1 MNLNRLAWGG
11 RVADNEL
18 SDLRSAAAAL
28 AIALLTLNVIDL
40 WFTNFNIE
48 SLGAAEVNGLFAPLI
63 GTPWAVILK
72 VGIPVGI
79 IALAVGV
86 RSVRALSALCG
97 AVGVYMVVVLLG
109 VGQSVYGV
117 A

>member
-11 RVADNEL
+11 RVADSEL
-18 SDLRSAAAAL
+18 SHLRSAAAAL
-28 AIALLTLNVIDL
+28 AVALLTLNIIDL
-40 WFTNFNIE
+40 WFTNFNIDN
-48 SLGAAEVNGLFAPLI
+48 LGATEVNGLSAPFI

-86 RSVRALSALCG
+86 RTVRALGVLRA
-97 AVGVYMVVVLLG
+97 AVAVYMVVVPLG
-109 VGQSVYGV
+109 VGQAVYAV